1 MRRRLPR
8 RWRITIRAVAVVLVG
23 LVALTARLFIWPEQG
38 MPSHVDAI
46 VMMNGSG
53 DRLDTA
59 LESRLGARRPRA
71 GDLPRVAVLGT
82 WQHLRAEDPRVTV
95 ICFDPSP
102 ATTQGEAEFAG
113 RLARRYHWR
122 SIALV
127 TTTPQDTR
135 ARLRLDVASA
145 GRCTW

>member
-1 MRRRLPR
+1 MPVLRVLITRPCSRTVSLERKSALANPGEVLAKLQIAQRIFPASLRRLPR
-8 RWRITIRAVAVVLVG
+8 RWRITIRAVVVVLVG

-59 LESRLGARRPRA
+59 LKSWLGAQRPSA

-82 WQHLRAEDPRVTV
+82 WQHLRAEDP
-95 ICFDPSP
+95 
-102 ATTQGEAEFAG
+102 AG
-113 RLARRYHWR
+113 HSDL
-122 SIALV
+122 L
-127 TTTPQDTR
+127 
-135 ARLRLDVASA
+135 
-145 GRCTW
+145 